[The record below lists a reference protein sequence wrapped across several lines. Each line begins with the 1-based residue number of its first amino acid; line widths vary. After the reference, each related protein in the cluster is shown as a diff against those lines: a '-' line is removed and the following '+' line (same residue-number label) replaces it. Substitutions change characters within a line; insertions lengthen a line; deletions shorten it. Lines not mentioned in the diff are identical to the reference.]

1 MEQKYTLSDLLDA
14 VHDTVAMLEQMGYP
28 SYSSLDF
35 TVVIRQKQGKPVIVA
50 EFPTVKV

>member
-1 MEQKYTLSDLLDA
+1 MEPKYKLSDLLDA

-28 SYSSLDF
+28 SCSSLDF
-35 TVVIRQKQGKPVIVA
+35 TVVIRPRQGKPVIVV

>member
-1 MEQKYTLSDLLDA
+1 MAQKYKLSDRLNA

-28 SYSSLDF
+28 SCSSLDF
-35 TVVIRQKQGKPVIVA
+35 TVVIRPKQGKPVIVV